1 MIVLPYINRLVGVI
15 GSYVTNLALHFYDR
29 SIMAVVSL
37 YVFASFGCSC
47 IPPGGMA
54 RAPGEEKAG
63 SLDYAAPFV
72 EDAAS
77 KG

>member
-1 MIVLPYINRLVGVI
+1 MIVLTYINRLVCVVLPC
-15 GSYVTNLALHFYDR
+15 SYATLYR
-29 SIMAVVSL
+29 RIIAVVSL

-54 RAPGEEKAG
+54 RAPGEEEAG
-63 SLDYAAPFV
+63 ALDNAAPFV